1 MKKIFLI
8 FILLLS
14 ILVAENLYIN
24 QVKVIDKCTYLVEPL
39 TIDAL
44 NIKGANVSDFEA
56 QKAIRA
62 CEKSFEAHP
71 NDPHVQFLLARAYTK
86 GTSISTNMNIPNSV
100 RLLIPELNDVSPQ
113 YEKGFYLAKK
123 SCKNGDLGGCELLA
137 YYAHKGLY
145 KKQYSAKK
153 RTLLWLWSCQ
163 MGNVKACHHL
173 WTIVEKGNYVPKDLK
188 LAYKYSL
195 EACTSNMY
203 PRACEILED
212 QMTLSLRKYNIDD
225 DTKLYIAYKACI
237 SGSNNGCYR
246 LKGFL
251 DQNKSSENQKKLQ
264 YAINLSCNNGNAKA
278 CETLGEMYTQLPDNK
293 INNMMASTFFED
305 ACMNGAERFSCWHAG
320 HYKVYP
326 KIGLTKDIDL
336 GLTYWE
342 KSCYIGKNTFA
353 CNDLAQFYMF
363 IDNVTY
369 KDLKKSAKALKY
381 ACQLGNNIACNDLEQ
396 FRDIATDNDKKK
408 VIKLFKGV
416 CQSSNYDAVVHGCE
430 QGMGE
435 CCKRFN

>member
-1 MKKIFLI
+1 MKKILLSVIFLI
-8 FILLLS
+8 SF
-14 ILVAENLYIN
+14 LVANSTYID
-24 QVKVIDKCTYLVEPL
+24 QVKVVDRCTYLVEPL
-39 TIDAL
+39 TIKSL
-44 NIKGANVSDFEA
+44 GIKGANVSDFEA

-71 NDPHVQFLLARAYTK
+71 DDPHVQFLLARAYTK
-86 GTSISTNMNIPNSV
+86 GMSISSNMNIPKSV
-100 RLLIPELNDVSPQ
+100 RLSILELNDVSPQ
-113 YEKGFYLAKK
+113 YEKGYYLAKK
-123 SCKNGDLGGCELLA
+123 SCKNGDLGGCELLG

-145 KKQYSAKK
+145 KKQYSSKK
-153 RTLLWLWSCQ
+153 RSLLWLWSCQ
-163 MGNVKACHHL
+163 LGNIKACHHL
-173 WTIVEKGNYVPKDLK
+173 SAIVSKGSYMPKDLK

-225 DTKLYIAYKACI
+225 DTKLYIAYKACV

-251 DQNKSSENQKKLQ
+251 DQNKSSENQKKLS

-278 CETLGEMYTQLPDNK
+278 CQTLGEIYAQLPNNK

-320 HYKVYP
+320 HYRVYP

-363 IDNVTY
+363 TDSVAY
-369 KDLKKSAKALKY
+369 KNLKKAEKALKY
-381 ACQLGNNIACNDLEQ
+381 ACQLGNNNACNDLGQ
-396 FRDIATDNDKKK
+396 FRDNVINDKKK

-416 CQSSNYDAVVHGCE
+416 CQSTNYDAVVRGCE
-430 QGMGE
+430 QGMEE